1 MKKKQSHTITAIIQ
15 ARMQSTRL
23 PSKSVLPLAG
33 KPLLHHVIQ
42 RAQAIMDV
50 STVVVAIPDDE
61 DNDQL
66 ADIAQQ
72 CNANVFRGPLHNVL
86 ERYYLAYKQYGG
98 SSIVRITAD
107 NPFTDSYY
115 ASITIKEAIDTKADL
130 CAIKNL
136 PLGTGVEVIAASAL
150 ENAYTH
156 STKPYHFE
164 HVTPYIKEN
173 PDIFKIHYFEVAL
186 ANPFPSLRLTVD
198 THQDYLLAATIYD
211 ALYKGTVFSLNDV
224 IAFLEKN
231 PGLLEINA
239 HIQQK
244 PMTSHE

>member
-15 ARMQSTRL
+15 ARMQSSRL
-23 PSKSVLPLAG
+23 PAKSVLPLAG
-33 KPLLHHVIQ
+33 KPLLYHVIT
-42 RAQAIMDV
+42 RAQAIKHI

-61 DNDQL
+61 DNDEL
-66 ADIAQQ
+66 ADIATS
-72 CNANVFRGPLHNVL
+72 CNAHVFRGPLHNVL
-86 ERYYLAYKQYGG
+86 ERYYLAFKQYNG
-98 SSIVRITAD
+98 SYVVRITAD
-107 NPFTDSYY
+107 NPFTDSHF
-115 ASITIKEAIDTKADL
+115 ASVAIERALDTHAHL

-136 PLGTGVEVIAASAL
+136 PLGTGVEVIASQAL
-150 ENAYTH
+150 EEAYLY

-173 PDIFKIHYFEVAL
+173 PDKYTLDYFEVDYY
-186 ANPFPSLRLTVD
+186 NPFPSLRLTVD
-198 THQDYLLAATIYD
+198 TQQDYLLASTIYD

-231 PGLLEINA
+231 PHLVEINA

>member
-1 MKKKQSHTITAIIQ
+1 MSQRDITAIIQ

-33 KPLLHHVIQ
+33 KPLLYHVIQ
-42 RAQAIMDV
+42 RAQAIKDI
-50 STVVVAIPDDE
+50 TTIIVAIPDDQ

-66 ADIAQQ
+66 ADIAVQ
-72 CNANVFRGPLHNVL
+72 CNAYVFRGPLHNVL
-86 ERYYLAYKQYGG
+86 ERYYLAYKQYNG
-98 SSIVRITAD
+98 SYILRITAD
-107 NPFTDSYY
+107 NPFTDSHF
-115 ASITIKEAIDTKADL
+115 ASVAIECAIQKNADL

-136 PLGTGVEVIAASAL
+136 PLGTGVEVISAQAL
-150 ENAYTH
+150 EASYRH

-173 PDIFKIHYFEVAL
+173 PELFKLHYFDVDFF
-186 ANPFPSLRLTVD
+186 NPFPSLRLTVD
-198 THQDYLLAATIYD
+198 THQDYLLASTIYD

-231 PGLLEINA
+231 PGLIDINA
-239 HIQQK
+239 HIHQK